1 MKKLILGILA
11 VITTITL
18 MACGNQKV
26 EEITPNTNNN
36 SVIDTTDNSDSKID
50 TNESTSLTNE
60 KMYET
65 IINSYKNAITEY
77 NLDDIDM
84 DVTIE
89 EKYPLVNASLLMHV
103 ARYSGEGVRL
113 TYAFYDIDKN
123 GIDELIV
130 GASGS
135 YAAIYSYD
143 KTSKQPV
150 KICFLDTIE
159 RGSLSI
165 YDNGVL
171 VTSGAGGAA
180 LHYYEFG
187 KISTSGVDYELLECI
202 EEEYVAENEAPIYRD
217 NNTRNELEYKGLDE
231 IMDKYISN
239 SAEIENI
246 KYI

>member
-135 YAAIYSYD
+135 
-143 KTSKQPV
+143 
-150 KICFLDTIE
+150 
-159 RGSLSI
+159 LSI

-246 KYI
+246 KYIEM